1 MHFIGLCKQ
10 KLALKMCNTMG
21 TLYNL
26 IKLGT
31 LEVGQKTTSVVAT
44 NGLKADEISC
54 PLVPV
59 VGLFVCLFYNGVTDL
74 FL

>member
-1 MHFIGLCKQ
+1 
-10 KLALKMCNTMG
+10 MG

-31 LEVGQKTTSVVAT
+31 LEVGQKTISVVAT
-44 NGLKADEISC
+44 NGLKADEISG

-59 VGLFVCLFYNGVTDL
+59 FFFF
-74 FL
+74 FLME